1 MVKKFHEWL
10 RLREAGAPPAP
21 APAGGGGGG
30 GGGQGGG
37 MGVPG
42 TPYPDGQKPSDS
54 KALGNKGKLDNAG
67 ISGGP
72 NVKKGAGGGAP
83 GAAPAPPAK

>member
-1 MVKKFHEWL
+1 MDFKKWL
-10 RLREAGAPPAP
+10 RLKEAGAAP

-30 GGGQGGG
+30 GEGGGG

-42 TPYPDGQKPSDS
+42 TPFPDGQKPSDS
-54 KALGNKGKLDNAG
+54 KALGPNKNKLDNSG

-72 NVKKGAGGGAP
+72 AVRKGSGG
-83 GAAPAPPAK
+83 GAAPAAAPAAPPK